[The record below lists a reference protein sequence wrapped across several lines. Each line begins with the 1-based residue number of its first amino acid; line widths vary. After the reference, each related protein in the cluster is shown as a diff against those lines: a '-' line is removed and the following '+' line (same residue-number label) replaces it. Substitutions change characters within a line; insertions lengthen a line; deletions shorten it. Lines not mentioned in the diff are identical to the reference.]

1 MSVVY
6 SVESEEEDLQPLRQ
20 RLSGERWLDGRAIYS
35 PLVCLSLMVF
45 YVFAMQC
52 ISTIAIVKRE
62 TNGWRWPLFQLGYM
76 TSTAYVMSLL
86 VYQIGTLLGF

>member
-1 MSVVY
+1 
-6 SVESEEEDLQPLRQ
+6 
-20 RLSGERWLDGRAIYS
+20 
-35 PLVCLSLMVF
+35 MVF